1 MLSMPRFIITSL
13 AMMTSNPILKS
24 VNIHE
29 MVALRDE
36 MVSFENALG
45 RLNARIVEVAAL
57 TGAPVNFRAQ
67 FRGINDEIGY
77 EKTIDGMFWE
87 RVLELTQISSIMTS
101 VQIREMRQQIKTSN
115 MPEFNLDNVFATIT
129 EFSTNRKEH
138 LAESVLTIFRRLSWD
153 YKTNNPVM
161 FGKKV
166 ILSGLVQKYG
176 RDWYHFSREAGDVL
190 HDLNNMMH
198 RFDGKPEAAESER
211 IHQMYIQ
218 KRFEEIELPYF
229 FAKPR
234 KNGNCHVTFKPE
246 AMHIVQKMNDLIAEH
261 NPNTLP
267 K

>member
-1 MLSMPRFIITSL
+1 MDS
-13 AMMTSNPILKS
+13 PILKS

-45 RLNARIVEVAAL
+45 RLNARIDEIRGL
-57 TGAPVNFRAQ
+57 TGLMTVYRAQ
-67 FRGINDEIGY
+67 FKDVDTRIGY
-77 EKTIDGMFWE
+77 TKVIDGMFWE
-87 RVLELTQISSIMTS
+87 RVLVLTQISSIMTS
-101 VQIREMRQQIKTSN
+101 VQIKEMHRQIKYGE

-129 EFSTNRKEH
+129 EFSANRKEH
-138 LAESVLTIFRRLSWD
+138 LAEAVLTIFRRLSWD

-166 ILSGLVQKYG
+166 ILSGFVQKYAK
-176 RDWYHFSREAGDVL
+176 DWYHFSSESCDVL

-211 IHQMYIQ
+211 IRQMYNQ
-218 KRFEEIELPYF
+218 TEFDEIELPYF

-246 AMHIVQKMNDLIAEH
+246 AMDIVQKMNDLIAEH